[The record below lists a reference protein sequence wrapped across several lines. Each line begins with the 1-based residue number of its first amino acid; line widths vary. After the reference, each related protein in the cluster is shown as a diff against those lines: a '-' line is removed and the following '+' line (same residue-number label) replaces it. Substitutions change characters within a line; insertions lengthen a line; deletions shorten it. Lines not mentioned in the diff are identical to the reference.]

1 MSQDG
6 DPSTRRPSPEAANDA
21 PSSSSDAEPAMVVAR
36 ARRSNAG
43 NWMRKLLDQEE
54 RPDEQQDAH
63 EFYNNEHWAEDA
75 DDDEFG
81 GADALAP
88 EDIALES
95 SGDEDEDEGEQDD
108 EDAGEKV
115 LRKEERQQKL
125 IQKRKRRDPFAQAAL
140 RQQKK
145 AKTTAQSTPQSS
157 MLPPPR
163 PKKKSE
169 RVSWLPEATEGP
181 VRSSSRRLTVQNKQ
195 NLTQGLEEKERH
207 RLHVLEIMKKAEKRK
222 EKDQPKPMTQQE
234 RLAEAAR
241 VEKRNNKT
249 LSRWEESERQK
260 AEENKARLEA
270 LKNRKLDGPFV
281 RYYSGPSLW
290 VNDKLKQVGK
300 DNCKIEELDDDSP
313 SVNDAVN
320 ASTESKPIVAL
331 QSTASVPNTSIAS
344 EPIVAPQSTASVGQ
358 DGQQENSAPQQQ
370 LAAIV
375 KPEEPSNNSD
385 QVANAEA
392 PAASTEQTQSLP
404 VHQPTSTAQP
414 DHPQSSEL
422 GPSQPNPSETPQSQ
436 SEQAPSQLSTVQ
448 PTQTQSSKPHLSQ
461 TGSSETQPSNTVNSS
476 AELSSGQGHNIMFAP
491 PQSAGGFLDG
501 IFDWASMDSN
511 QPNSSSAQ
519 RPLSSQSQL
528 PSALTVTESAKERNQ
543 GDEPIK
549 ASGEP
554 APSQQA
560 QSDPPAAPPRRVIL
574 RAVRNL
580 ITLQNFDSLRPRDK
594 DALSRALFR
603 WPAGMPIALPTRP
616 PPGRGARNAH
626 LPHRELCCIT
636 AQPARYR
643 DPLTGLPYADAF
655 AFRSIRR
662 FVSGL
667 GGGMGTARWSN
678 LLGCFVGPKS
688 EGRFA
693 VAKGVPERFLGK
705 KKEVEPGQ
713 SDAPAQEEQ
722 PKDQDVKME
731 GA

>member
-1 MSQDG
+1 MSQDEME
-6 DPSTRRPSPEAANDA
+6 RASPGAANGSG
-21 PSSSSDAEPAMVVAR
+21 SSSSDAEPAMVVTR
-36 ARRSNAG
+36 SRRSNAG

-54 RPDEQQDAH
+54 RPDEHQDAQD
-63 EFYNNEHWAEDA
+63 FYNNEHWAEDA

-81 GADALAP
+81 GADAVAP
-88 EDIALES
+88 EDVALES

-108 EDAGEKV
+108 DDAGEKV

-125 IQKRKRRDPFAQAAL
+125 LQKRKRKDPFAQAAL
-140 RQQKK
+140 RQKK
-145 AKTTAQSTPQSS
+145 AKTTTPTES
-157 MLPPPR
+157 MPPPPR

-195 NLTQGLEEKERH
+195 VLTQGLEEKERH
-207 RLHVLEIMKKAEKRK
+207 RLHVLEVMKRAERRK

-234 RLAEAAR
+234 RLVEAAR
-241 VEKRNNKT
+241 VEKRNSKT
-249 LSRWEESERQK
+249 LSRWEESERLK

-290 VNDKLKQVGK
+290 VNDKLKHVGK
-300 DNCKIEELDDDSP
+300 DSCKIEELDDEP
-313 SVNDAVN
+313 PLAND
-320 ASTESKPIVAL
+320 TE
-331 QSTASVPNTSIAS
+331 TSIVDAQPSAS
-344 EPIVAPQSTASVGQ
+344 AEQG
-358 DGQQENSAPQQQ
+358 GQQASGASQMQSAVD
-370 LAAIV
+370 V
-375 KPEEPSNNSD
+375 KPEVS
-385 QVANAEA
+385 ATNAEQVERA
-392 PAASTEQTQSLP
+392 EKPAGSLEQTQSLP
-404 VHQPTSTAQP
+404 SEVGQTSQPQPSEPQASGLDGSQTEPAETQQIRSQQDSLQPAPAQPTATQA
-414 DHPQSSEL
+414 
-422 GPSQPNPSETPQSQ
+422 SQ
-436 SEQAPSQLSTVQ
+436 
-448 PTQTQSSKPHLSQ
+448 PHLSQ
-461 TGSSETQPSNTVNSS
+461 TQPSETQPANPTAAS
-476 AELSSGQGHNIMFAP
+476 AEMAPGQGHSIMFAP

-501 IFDWASMDSN
+501 IFDWASMDAHQTN
-511 QPNSSSAQ
+511 GAPAQ
-519 RPLSSQSQL
+519 RPPSAQSQL
-528 PSALTVTESAKERNQ
+528 PLAATGPVSAQESSK
-543 GDEPIK
+543 PIN
-549 ASGEP
+549 ADGHAET
-554 APSQQA
+554 SQQV
-560 QSDPPAAPPRRVIL
+560 QSAVPVPPPPPRVVL

-594 DALSRALFR
+594 DALSRALFK

-678 LLGCFVGPKS
+678 LLGCFVGPRS

-693 VAKGVPERFLGK
+693 VAKGVPERFTGK
-705 KKEVEPGQ
+705 KKEVEPEKT
-713 SDAPAQEEQ
+713 AEAVQEEQ
-722 PKDQDVKME
+722 PNGQDVKME
-731 GA
+731 GT

>member
-1 MSQDG
+1 ME
-6 DPSTRRPSPEAANDA
+6 RASPGAANGSG
-21 PSSSSDAEPAMVVAR
+21 SSSSDAEPAMVVTR
-36 ARRSNAG
+36 SRRSNAG

-54 RPDEQQDAH
+54 RPDEHQDAQD
-63 EFYNNEHWAEDA
+63 FYNNEHWAEDA

-81 GADALAP
+81 GADAVAP
-88 EDIALES
+88 DDVALES

-108 EDAGEKV
+108 DDAGEKV

-125 IQKRKRRDPFAQAAL
+125 LQKRKRKDPFAQAAL
-140 RQQKK
+140 RQKK
-145 AKTTAQSTPQSS
+145 AKTTTPTES
-157 MLPPPR
+157 MPPPPR

-195 NLTQGLEEKERH
+195 VLTQGLEEKERH
-207 RLHVLEIMKKAEKRK
+207 RLHVLEVMKRAERRK

-234 RLAEAAR
+234 RLVEAAR
-241 VEKRNNKT
+241 VEKRNSKT
-249 LSRWEESERQK
+249 LSRWEESERLK

-290 VNDKLKQVGK
+290 VNDKLKHVGK
-300 DNCKIEELDDDSP
+300 DSCKIEELDDEPPLANDT
-313 SVNDAVN
+313 VNP
-320 ASTESKPIVAL
+320 E
-331 QSTASVPNTSIAS
+331 TSIVDAQPSAS
-344 EPIVAPQSTASVGQ
+344 AEQG
-358 DGQQENSAPQQQ
+358 GQQASGASQMQSAVD
-370 LAAIV
+370 V
-375 KPEEPSNNSD
+375 KPEVS
-385 QVANAEA
+385 ATNAEQVERA
-392 PAASTEQTQSLP
+392 EKPAGSLEQTQSLP
-404 VHQPTSTAQP
+404 SEAGQTSQPQPSEPQVSGLDGSQTEPAETQQIRSQQDSSQPAPAQPTVTQA
-414 DHPQSSEL
+414 
-422 GPSQPNPSETPQSQ
+422 SQ
-436 SEQAPSQLSTVQ
+436 
-448 PTQTQSSKPHLSQ
+448 PHLSQ
-461 TGSSETQPSNTVNSS
+461 TQPSETQPANPTAAS
-476 AELSSGQGHNIMFAP
+476 AEMPAGQGHSIMFAP

-501 IFDWASMDSN
+501 IFDWASMDAHQTN
-511 QPNSSSAQ
+511 GAPAQ
-519 RPLSSQSQL
+519 RPPSAQSQL
-528 PSALTVTESAKERNQ
+528 PLAATGPVSAQEPSKPINADGHAETSQSAV
-543 GDEPIK
+543 PV
-549 ASGEP
+549 
-554 APSQQA
+554 
-560 QSDPPAAPPRRVIL
+560 PPPPPRVVL

-594 DALSRALFR
+594 DALSRALFK

-678 LLGCFVGPKS
+678 LLGCFVGPRT

-693 VAKGVPERFLGK
+693 VAKGVPERFTGK
-705 KKEVEPGQ
+705 KKEVEPEKT
-713 SDAPAQEEQ
+713 AETVQEEQ
-722 PKDQDVKME
+722 PNGQDVKME
-731 GA
+731 GT

>member
-1 MSQDG
+1 
-6 DPSTRRPSPEAANDA
+6 
-21 PSSSSDAEPAMVVAR
+21 
-36 ARRSNAG
+36 
-43 NWMRKLLDQEE
+43 MRKLLEQEE

-63 EFYNNEHWAEDA
+63 DFYSNEHWAEDA
-75 DDDEFG
+75 DDDDFG
-81 GADALAP
+81 GDAAVAP
-88 EDIALES
+88 DDIALES

-115 LRKEERQQKL
+115 IRKEERQQKL
-125 IQKRKRRDPFAQAAL
+125 LQKRKRRDPFAQAAL
-140 RQQKK
+140 HRKK
-145 AKTTAQSTPQSS
+145 AKTTEQSTPQSS
-157 MLPPPR
+157 MPPPPR

-222 EKDQPKPMTQQE
+222 EKDQPKPMTQEE

-260 AEENKARLEA
+260 AEENRARLEA

-290 VNDKLKQVGK
+290 VNDKLKRVGK
-300 DNCKIEELDDDSP
+300 DNCKIEELDD
-313 SVNDAVN
+313 
-320 ASTESKPIVAL
+320 ES
-331 QSTASVPNTSIAS
+331 SASVPALT
-344 EPIVAPQSTASVGQ
+344 EPENSVATQN
-358 DGQQENSAPQQQ
+358 GQQENNVQQP
-370 LAAIV
+370 ASTV
-375 KPEEPSNNSD
+375 KPEEASSSSG
-385 QVANAEA
+385 QVTTVETT
-392 PAASTEQTQSLP
+392 AAGIEQSQSLP
-404 VHQPTSTAQP
+404 G
-414 DHPQSSEL
+414 HPQTSL
-422 GPSQPNPSETPQSQ
+422 SQPEQPKLSQPESSQAKPSETQQSQ
-436 SEQAPSQLSTVQ
+436 SQQAPSQLPNVQ
-448 PTQTQSSKPHLSQ
+448 PTQAQPSEPHLSQ
-461 TGSSETQPSNTVNSS
+461 TASSETQPSIAVVSS
-476 AELSSGQGHNIMFAP
+476 AELPSGQGHNIMFAP

-511 QPNSSSAQ
+511 QAKGSPAQ
-519 RPLSSQSQL
+519 PPLSSHSNL
-528 PSALTVTESAKERNQ
+528 PSATVPNESAKESNPAQ
-543 GDEPIK
+543 EPIK

-554 APSQQA
+554 SPSQQA
-560 QSDPPAAPPRRVIL
+560 QPAPPATPPPRVVL

-705 KKEVEPGQ
+705 KKEVEPAP
-713 SDAPAQEEQ
+713 SDSITQEEQ